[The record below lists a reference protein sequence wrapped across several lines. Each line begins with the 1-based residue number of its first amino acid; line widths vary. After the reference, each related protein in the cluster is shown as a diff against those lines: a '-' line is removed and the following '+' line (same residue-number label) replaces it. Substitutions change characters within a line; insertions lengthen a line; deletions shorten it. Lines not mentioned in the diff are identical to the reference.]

1 MLYSRLFGK
10 TLRDR
15 PQEGSLKS
23 FQILQQAGFVRSLG
37 NGLVSL
43 LPLGMRVFRNVTGI
57 IREEMEALG
66 GQEVLVPLVNPLE
79 IWRQG
84 GRSAMIGDSMIRFS
98 DRHGHELVLS
108 PTHEEAMVELLRIG
122 LNSYRDLPVLL
133 YQFQTKFRDEQKVK
147 GGLIRSK
154 EFIMK
159 DAYSFHRSFADLNNF
174 FPRMFQAYQRIFSRL
189 ELDVIPAESGVG
201 YMGGH
206 RAYEFLLPSKEG
218 DDVVVTC
225 DSCGYRANR
234 EVAIAH
240 KEYSSEMPLP
250 AERIRTPECDSMH
263 RLSKF
268 LKLPK
273 SKLVKSMM
281 YQSLKGLVLAVVRGD
296 YEISEDKLGQ
306 VSGRQITGLA
316 SLDVLESRGITPGYL
331 SPLGISEDILVV
343 VDDTVVNSNNLVMGG
358 NDPGLHYVNINFG
371 RDFESPLVGDIAR
384 IHGKDSCFQCG
395 EPLREVRAIELGNI
409 FKLGDG
415 YSRAMSLEYQD
426 DNRKRHFPHMGS
438 YGIGIGR
445 LINAMA
451 AAHSDNK
458 GIGWPKNAAP
468 FRVYLMGIGK
478 SHKVRDA
485 VFQLHRELGENNVLV
500 DDRVESPG
508 VKFFDADLIGIPYRI
523 VVTTGLLVSGEVEI
537 YERATGK
544 ISQIPMEQV
553 VDTVNGYFG
562 HEK

>member
-1 MLYSRLFGK
+1 MR
-10 TLRDR
+10 T
-15 PQEGSLKS
+15 
-23 FQILQQAGFVRSLG
+23 LG

-43 LPLGMRVFRNVTGI
+43 LPLGMKVFRRVTEL
-57 IREEMEALG
+57 IREEMESLG
-66 GQEVLVPLVNPLE
+66 GQEVMVPLVNPLD
-79 IWRQG
+79 IWQKG
-84 GRSAMIGDSMIRFS
+84 GRTEMIGDSMVRFS

-174 FPRMFQAYQRIFSRL
+174 FPRMFQAYQLIFSRL
-189 ELDVIPAESGVG
+189 GLDVIPAESGVG

-234 EVAIAH
+234 EIAIAH
-240 KEYSSEMPLP
+240 KDYSSETPLP
-250 AERIRTPECDSMH
+250 AERIRTPECTSMH
-263 RLSKF
+263 RLSSF

-281 YQSLKGLVLAVVRGD
+281 YQSLQGLVLAVIRGD

-316 SLDVLESRGITPGYL
+316 PVDILESRGIAPGYL
-331 SPLGISEDILVV
+331 SPIGIPDDILVV
-343 VDDTVVNSNNLVMGG
+343 VDDSVVNSNNLAMGG
-358 NDPGLHYVNINFG
+358 NEAGLHYVNINFG

-395 EPLREVRAIELGNI
+395 TPLREVRAIELGNI
-409 FKLGDG
+409 FKLGDT
-415 YSRAMSLEYQD
+415 YSRAMGLEYQD
-426 DNRKRHFPHMGS
+426 DNRKRYYPHMGS

-451 AAHSDNK
+451 AAHGDSK
-458 GIGWPKNAAP
+458 GIGWPLSAAP

-485 VFQLHRELGENNVLV
+485 VFHLHREIGEEHVLL
-500 DDRVESPG
+500 DDRIESPG
-508 VKFFDADLIGIPYRI
+508 VKFFDADLIGVPFRI
-523 VVTTGLLVSGEVEI
+523 VVTTALLVSGEVEL
-537 YERATGK
+537 YQRSTGA
-544 ISQIPMEQV
+544 ISQIPLDGAAEII
-553 VDTVNGYFG
+553 NGFFNHDKQTDCG
-562 HEK
+562 TD